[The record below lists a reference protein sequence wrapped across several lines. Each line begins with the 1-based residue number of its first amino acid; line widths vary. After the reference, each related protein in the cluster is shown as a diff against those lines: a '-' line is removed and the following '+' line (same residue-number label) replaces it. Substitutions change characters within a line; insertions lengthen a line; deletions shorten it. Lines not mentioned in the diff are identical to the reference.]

1 MIDVCTYL
9 NRITSEHRTR
19 PHFIS
24 LVKARLKPFADLYEC
39 LETLDAAFD
48 LETAV
53 GKQLDIIGEY
63 AGVSR
68 LLNFEPVSI
77 DSALLTDEFYRLL
90 IKARISLNNWDGTT
104 INVKKVWQD
113 LFPEYDIDVI
123 DNQDMSIL
131 IHVTGLGSLFE
142 NEVIQ
147 HGYINPKPM
156 GVLINY
162 TAEFRLDLNAKV
174 YAAGMQVNRIEQ
186 RELSQKTAPDN
197 IPVPDGHIYAA
208 GLMVSVNQQRT
219 LTSKAIE

>member
-1 MIDVCTYL
+1 MIDVSTYL
-9 NRITSEHRTR
+9 DRITSEHKTR
-19 PHFIS
+19 PYFMA
-24 LVKARLKPFADLYEC
+24 LVEARLKPFADLYEC
-39 LETLDAAFD
+39 LETFDAAFD
-48 LETAV
+48 LDTAV

-63 AGVSR
+63 VGVSR
-68 LLNFEPVSI
+68 LLNFQPVSI
-77 DSALLTDEFYRLL
+77 DSALLTDGFYRLL

-104 INVKKVWQD
+104 ANVKQIWQD

-162 TAEFRLDLNAKV
+162 TAEFRLDLHARV
-174 YAAGMQVNRIEQ
+174 YAVGLQVRREEQSVLGFRPAPNREVMITGIGSVLGKSI
-186 RELSQKTAPDN
+186 RTELKRSLR
-197 IPVPDGHIYAA
+197 AA
-208 GLMVSVNQQRT
+208 
-219 LTSKAIE
+219 E